1 MKTRGLI
8 LTLGLSFVMS
18 IGLFAQNPQTGRTR
32 PVYVYDATDITLT
45 GADVA
50 TVGAQMPYRV
60 TPDVFF
66 SSRPT
71 IFNPSI
77 FSWTADNSATVN
89 GTAAGVAGF
98 YVENQ
103 ISVTMPATTGT
114 VNLSV
119 AEMSQPIAG
128 TGCVDASP
136 EQIAI
141 TVVDKPTLVIAQA
154 AGSLSGCAITT
165 NQDIDVT
172 FTGTAPF
179 YVNYTITYTDWTGT
193 ASAPVAYTATVNSGE
208 EFIVGPEQLASGQGT
223 YSINISDV
231 WDTNSYRAMNRA
243 SINTAYT
250 DRIFDIQ
257 LFPTPTTAPIQ
268 HLQTL

>member
-1 MKTRGLI
+1 MKTRGLF
-8 LTLGLSFVMS
+8 LTLGLSFIMS
-18 IGLFAQNPQTGRTR
+18 IGLFAQNDQILRTR
-32 PVYVYDATDITLT
+32 PVYDYATQVTVS
-45 GADVA
+45 GNDVA
-50 TVGAQMPYRV
+50 TVGAQMPYQV
-60 TPDVFF
+60 IPDIFF
-66 SSRPT
+66 SSRPA

-77 FSWTADNSATVN
+77 FSWSADNGATVT
-89 GTAAGVAGF
+89 GTAASLAGY
-98 YVENQ
+98 YVENR

-119 AEMSQPIAG
+119 AEMSRPIAG
-128 TGCVDASP
+128 TGCVGDV

-141 TVVDKPTLVIAQA
+141 TVVDKPTLAIAQA

-165 NQDIDVT
+165 NQNIDVT
-172 FTGTAPF
+172 FSGTAPF
-179 YVNYTITYTDWTGT
+179 YVNYTITYTDWDGN
-193 ASAPVAYTATVNSGE
+193 ASAPVTYTATVNSGE

-223 YSINISDV
+223 YRINISDV
-231 WDTNSYRAMNRA
+231 WDTNSYRAINRA

-250 DRIFDIQ
+250 DRLFDIQ